1 MTDKRRGFTL
11 IELLVVIAIIALL
24 IGLLLP
30 ALAKAQG
37 NARSMKDS
45 AQIKEIHQA
54 FLTFANTANGVLP
67 IPGLID
73 RKAAT
78 FMSGVGGAPVQMT
91 GIGPEDVTLNHTP
104 NLYSAMIAQEYF
116 NTDILIGPTEANPV
130 VVEDEDYNYTM
141 YDPGQ
146 DDYWDDSF
154 TMDIWA
160 LPGQGFFANASYSH
174 TAIVGNRKTHQW
186 RDTQD
191 SSYPHLG
198 TRGTE
203 GGALPGTP
211 AYDQSPTLL
220 LHGPKRQWVGNVCFA
235 DNHMERISNFFPA
248 LTTYEPI
255 NATSGPVKDNIYKAE
270 FTDAGSHA
278 HASGDAF
285 LCVSIFATQNDPLQV
300 FDTYD
305 SLLQ

>member
-1 MTDKRRGFTL
+1 MTDRKRGFTL

-54 FLTFANTANGVLP
+54 FLTFANTDQGRLP
-67 IPGLID
+67 IPGLINRD
-73 RKAAT
+73 AAT
-78 FMSGVGGAPVQMT
+78 FMQGVGGTAVQMP
-91 GIGPEDVTLNHTP
+91 GIGPENVNENFTP

-116 NTDILIGPTEANPV
+116 NTDIIIGPTEANPV
-130 VVEDEDYNYTM
+130 VVEDEDYDYTM

-146 DDYWDDSF
+146 DEYWDRAL
-154 TMDIWA
+154 TVDIWA
-160 LPGQGFFANASYSH
+160 NPGDGFFSNASYSH
-174 TAIVGNRKTHQW
+174 SAICGDRKVHKW
-186 RDTQD
+186 RDSQV
-191 SSYPHLG
+191 SSDPIIG

-203 GGALPGTP
+203 DGAGPGDP
-211 AYDQSPTLL
+211 KYDNSQTLL

-235 DNHMERISNFFPA
+235 DNHMERLNNFFPA

-255 NATSGPVKDNIYKAE
+255 HGTSGPVKDNIFAAE
-270 FTDAGSHA
+270 FTDHPSGNPHA
-278 HASGDAF
+278 APDAF
-285 LCVSIFATQNDPLQV
+285 LCVSAFAFGNGEEV
-300 FDTYD
+300 FPVYD
-305 SLLQ
+305 ALLP